1 MNKLRS
7 KIPAMIAMAI
17 SLISFGFMLSSLYTL
32 NAPSNGEAHHPSFAY
47 WIFAVIMALFS
58 FILYFLD
65 ALLSFYK
72 AKLKI
77 DARFN
82 TALGIA
88 LIVIIAILTCTT
100 YADTTIIIFWNVGHI
115 AILVLEIISMARHKK
130 AVAKS

>member
-1 MNKLRS
+1 MNKLHS

-32 NAPSNGEAHHPSFAY
+32 NAPYNGEAHHPSFAY

-72 AKLKI
+72 ANLKI